1 MNPLFSFAGK
11 LILAGFISVMAVLIL
26 LALSPT
32 PNEPIE
38 GFGNFLE
45 ILISAFIIGFLALI
59 ALIFRKPTPKIDD
72 TVEKTPSASIS
83 DKQMMVA
90 FSALI
95 LLPLLFYFLTR

>member
-11 LILAGFISVMAVLIL
+11 LILAGFIGVIAVFIF

-32 PNEPIE
+32 PSEPIE

-45 ILISAFIIGFLALI
+45 ILISAFIIGFLTLI
-59 ALIFRKPTPKIDD
+59 ALIFRKPAPKIGD
-72 TVEKTPSASIS
+72 TVEKTPSANIS